1 MKMDLAVYTA
11 QEGYSWQPGTALTAE
26 DLGKFKKA
34 IGRFPSADA
43 ADFPFGG
50 VLKVAGRVVF
60 YRYHVAK
67 KIDFCG
73 RDALYCVLGAVP
85 LADAAKIDPATLFA
99 LPEFAGPMKPFPVA
113 LEVPEADSASVP
125 DWLKNLDTMTL
136 DVRITGPADNP
147 SYAVEQNTI
156 ELQQTPAEDA
166 VFDGRARSPS
176 APQCSAPD
184 PPTSATDGR
193 ARSPS
198 APQCSVPDPPTSATD
213 GRARSPSA
221 PQCSAPDSQTSATDG
236 RGARPARPQPNW
248 VLWLGA
254 SLALFA
260 LIGAI
265 TAITL
270 GIIARKKNGQATFDD
285 KPDSTNNVSVV
296 TAATPSNTAVS
307 VAAETSKT
315 NVAIKAAA
323 PTNAITTATD
333 KETTATS
340 KPIADTNKK
349 SIAAKSSALAATNA
363 TKSVEN
369 VLPSAKNTGTNAP
382 AKPVQKSVPAVK
394 PPVQK
399 PVQAAPVEK
408 PKPTPSASNSKPQ
421 VSAAKQPTPVV
432 QKGNSSSKKTGNA
445 HR

>member
-50 VLKVAGRVVF
+50 VLKVDGRVVF

-85 LADAAKIDPATLFA
+85 FVDAAKIDPAMLFA

-113 LEVPEADSASVP
+113 LEVPEADSTSVP

-166 VFDGRARSPS
+166 AFDGRARSPS
-176 APQCSAPD
+176 APQCNAPD
-184 PPTSATDGR
+184 PT
-193 ARSPS
+193 
-198 APQCSVPDPPTSATD
+198 
-213 GRARSPSA
+213 
-221 PQCSAPDSQTSATDG
+221 TSATDG
-236 RGARPARPQPNW
+236 RGARPALPLSRW
-248 VLWLGA
+248 MLWLAA

-260 LIGAI
+260 LIGAATSI
-265 TAITL
+265 AL
-270 GIIARKKNGQATFDD
+270 GLMARAKKARESSSSPG
-285 KPDSTNNVSVV
+285 
-296 TAATPSNTAVS
+296 
-307 VAAETSKT
+307 VAAVGVVPD
-315 NVAIKAAA
+315 VAAPM
-323 PTNAITTATD
+323 PTNA
-333 KETTATS
+333 ATS
-340 KPIADTNKK
+340 SATANAVAVTTNAV
-349 SIAAKSSALAATNA
+349 AAAAAASLSESSAPSATNTVA
-363 TKSVEN
+363 SV
-369 VLPSAKNTGTNAP
+369 TNA
-382 AKPVQKSVPAVK
+382 
-394 PPVQK
+394 
-399 PVQAAPVEK
+399 APILHKE
-408 PKPTPSASNSKPQ
+408 S
-421 VSAAKQPTPVV
+421 
-432 QKGNSSSKKTGNA
+432 GKKK
-445 HR
+445 

>member
-50 VLKVAGRVVF
+50 VLTVDGRVVF

-85 LADAAKIDPATLFA
+85 FADAAKIDPATLFA

-113 LEVPEADSASVP
+113 LEVPEADPASVP

-166 VFDGRARSPS
+166 AFDGRARSPSAPQCSAQDPQTSATDGRARSPS

-184 PPTSATDGR
+184 STTSATDGR

-213 GRARSPSA
+213 GR
-221 PQCSAPDSQTSATDG
+221 
-236 RGARPARPQPNW
+236 GARPARPLSRW
-248 VLWLGA
+248 MLWLAA

-260 LIGAI
+260 LIGAATSI
-265 TAITL
+265 AL
-270 GIIARKKNGQATFDD
+270 GLKARAKKARESSSG
-285 KPDSTNNVSVV
+285 PG
-296 TAATPSNTAVS
+296 
-307 VAAETSKT
+307 VAAVGVVPD
-315 NVAIKAAA
+315 VAAPM
-323 PTNAITTATD
+323 PTNA
-333 KETTATS
+333 ATS
-340 KPIADTNKK
+340 SATANAVAVTTNAV
-349 SIAAKSSALAATNA
+349 AAAAAASLSESSAPSATNTVA
-363 TKSVEN
+363 SV
-369 VLPSAKNTGTNAP
+369 TNA
-382 AKPVQKSVPAVK
+382 
-394 PPVQK
+394 
-399 PVQAAPVEK
+399 APILHKE
-408 PKPTPSASNSKPQ
+408 S
-421 VSAAKQPTPVV
+421 
-432 QKGNSSSKKTGNA
+432 GKKK
-445 HR
+445 

>member
-50 VLKVAGRVVF
+50 VLKVDGRVVF

-85 LADAAKIDPATLFA
+85 FADAAKIDPATLFA

-136 DVRITGPADNP
+136 DVRITGPAENP

-166 VFDGRARSPS
+166 AFDGRARSPS

-184 PPTSATDGR
+184 PT
-193 ARSPS
+193 
-198 APQCSVPDPPTSATD
+198 
-213 GRARSPSA
+213 
-221 PQCSAPDSQTSATDG
+221 TSATDG

-254 SLALFA
+254 SLAMFA

-270 GIIARKKNGQATFDD
+270 GIIARKKNGQATSDD

-307 VAAETSKT
+307 VAAETS
-315 NVAIKAAA
+315 
-323 PTNAITTATD
+323 
-333 KETTATS
+333 
-340 KPIADTNKK
+340 
-349 SIAAKSSALAATNA
+349 IAAKSSASAATNA

-369 VLPSAKNTGTNAP
+369 VPPSAKNNGTKAP
-382 AKPVQKSVPAVK
+382 AKPVQKSAPAVK

-421 VSAAKQPTPVV
+421 ASAAKQPTPVV
-432 QKGNSSSKKTGNA
+432 QKGNSSSKKTGTA

>member
-50 VLKVAGRVVF
+50 VLKVDGRVVF

-85 LADAAKIDPATLFA
+85 FADAAKIDPATLFA

-113 LEVPEADSASVP
+113 LEVPEADPASVP

-166 VFDGRARSPS
+166 AFDGRARSPS
-176 APQCSAPD
+176 APQCSAQD
-184 PPTSATDGR
+184 P
-193 ARSPS
+193 
-198 APQCSVPDPPTSATD
+198 QTSATD

-221 PQCSAPDSQTSATDG
+221 PQCSAQDSQTSATDG
-236 RGARPARPQPNW
+236 RGARPARPLSRW
-248 VLWLGA
+248 MLWLAA
-254 SLALFA
+254 SLALLA
-260 LIGAI
+260 LIGAATSI
-265 TAITL
+265 AL
-270 GIIARKKNGQATFDD
+270 GLKARAKKARESSSG
-285 KPDSTNNVSVV
+285 PG
-296 TAATPSNTAVS
+296 
-307 VAAETSKT
+307 VAAVGVVPD
-315 NVAIKAAA
+315 VAAPM
-323 PTNAITTATD
+323 PTNA
-333 KETTATS
+333 ATS
-340 KPIADTNKK
+340 SATANAVAVTTNAV
-349 SIAAKSSALAATNA
+349 AAAAAASLSESSAPSATNTVA
-363 TKSVEN
+363 SV
-369 VLPSAKNTGTNAP
+369 TNA
-382 AKPVQKSVPAVK
+382 
-394 PPVQK
+394 
-399 PVQAAPVEK
+399 APILHKE
-408 PKPTPSASNSKPQ
+408 S
-421 VSAAKQPTPVV
+421 
-432 QKGNSSSKKTGNA
+432 GKKK
-445 HR
+445 

>member
-1 MKMDLAVYTA
+1 MNLAVYTA

-50 VLKVAGRVVF
+50 VLKVDGRVVF

-85 LADAAKIDPATLFA
+85 FADAAKIDPATLFA

-113 LEVPEADSASVP
+113 LEVPEADPASVP

-136 DVRITGPADNP
+136 DVRITGPAENP

-166 VFDGRARSPS
+166 AF
-176 APQCSAPD
+176 
-184 PPTSATDGR
+184 DGR

-198 APQCSVPDPPTSATD
+198 APQCSVPDPP
-213 GRARSPSA
+213 
-221 PQCSAPDSQTSATDG
+221 TSATDG

-254 SLALFA
+254 SLAMFA

-270 GIIARKKNGQATFDD
+270 GIIARKKNGQATSSD
-285 KPDSTNNVSVV
+285 KPDSINNVSVV
-296 TAATPSNTAVS
+296 IATIPSNTAVS

-315 NVAIKAAA
+315 NVAIKAAV

-333 KETTATS
+333 KVTTATS

-349 SIAAKSSALAATNA
+349 SIAAKPSALAATNA
-363 TKSVEN
+363 IKSVEN
-369 VLPSAKNTGTNAP
+369 VPPSAKNTGTNAP
-382 AKPVQKSVPAVK
+382 AKPVQKSAPAVK

-399 PVQAAPVEK
+399 PVQAASVGK

-421 VSAAKQPTPVV
+421 ASAAKQPTPVV

>member
-50 VLKVAGRVVF
+50 VLKVDGRVVF

-73 RDALYCVLGAVP
+73 RDALYCVLGAIP
-85 LADAAKIDPATLFA
+85 LADAAKIDSATLFA

-113 LEVPEADSASVP
+113 LEVPEADPASVP

-136 DVRITGPADNP
+136 DVRITGPAENP

-166 VFDGRARSPS
+166 AFDGRARSPS
-176 APQCSAPD
+176 APQCSV
-184 PPTSATDGR
+184 
-193 ARSPS
+193 
-198 APQCSVPDPPTSATD
+198 Q
-213 GRARSPSA
+213 
-221 PQCSAPDSQTSATDG
+221 DSQTSVTDG

-254 SLALFA
+254 SLALLA

-270 GIIARKKNGQATFDD
+270 GVIARKKNGQATSSD
-285 KPDSTNNVSVV
+285 KPDSINNVSVV
-296 TAATPSNTAVS
+296 IATIPSNTAVS
-307 VAAETSKT
+307 VAAETPKT
-315 NVAIKAAA
+315 NVAIKAAV

-333 KETTATS
+333 KVTTATS

-349 SIAAKSSALAATNA
+349 SIAAKSSALAATNV

-369 VLPSAKNTGTNAP
+369 VPPSAKNTGTNAP
-382 AKPVQKSVPAVK
+382 AKPVQKPAPAVK

-421 VSAAKQPTPVV
+421 ASAAKQPTPVV

-445 HR
+445 H

>member
-1 MKMDLAVYTA
+1 MKMNLAVYTA

-34 IGRFPSADA
+34 IGRFPSADT

-50 VLKVAGRVVF
+50 VLKVDGRVVF

-67 KIDFCG
+67 KSDFCG

-85 LADAAKIDPATLFA
+85 FADAAKIDPATLFA

-113 LEVPEADSASVP
+113 LEVPEADPASVP
-125 DWLKNLDTMTL
+125 EWLKNLDTMTL
-136 DVRITGPADNP
+136 DVRITGPAENP

-166 VFDGRARSPS
+166 AF
-176 APQCSAPD
+176 
-184 PPTSATDGR
+184 DGR

-198 APQCSVPDPPTSATD
+198 APQCSVPDPP
-213 GRARSPSA
+213 
-221 PQCSAPDSQTSATDG
+221 TSATDG

-270 GIIARKKNGQATFDD
+270 GIIARKKNGQATSGD

-296 TAATPSNTAVS
+296 IATIPSNTAVS

-315 NVAIKAAA
+315 NVAIKAAV

-333 KETTATS
+333 KVTTATS

-349 SIAAKSSALAATNA
+349 SIAAKPSALVATNA
-363 TKSVEN
+363 IKSVEN
-369 VLPSAKNTGTNAP
+369 VPPSAKNNGTNAP
-382 AKPVQKSVPAVK
+382 AKPVQKSAPAVK

-408 PKPTPSASNSKPQ
+408 PKPTPPASNSKPQ
-421 VSAAKQPTPVV
+421 ASAAKQPTPVV
-432 QKGNSSSKKTGNA
+432 QKGNSSSKENGTA

>member
-50 VLKVAGRVVF
+50 VLKVDGRVVF

-85 LADAAKIDPATLFA
+85 FVDAAKIDPAMLFA

-113 LEVPEADSASVP
+113 LEVPEADPASVP

-166 VFDGRARSPS
+166 AFDGRARSPS
-176 APQCSAPD
+176 APQCNAPD
-184 PPTSATDGR
+184 PT
-193 ARSPS
+193 
-198 APQCSVPDPPTSATD
+198 
-213 GRARSPSA
+213 
-221 PQCSAPDSQTSATDG
+221 TSATDG

-254 SLALFA
+254 SLAMFA

-270 GIIARKKNGQATFDD
+270 GIIARKKNGQATSGD

-315 NVAIKAAA
+315 NVAIKAAV

-333 KETTATS
+333 KVTTATS

-349 SIAAKSSALAATNA
+349 SIAAKSSALAATNV

-369 VLPSAKNTGTNAP
+369 VPPSAKNTGTNAP
-382 AKPVQKSVPAVK
+382 AKPVQKSVLAVK

-399 PVQAAPVEK
+399 PVQAAPVGK

-421 VSAAKQPTPVV
+421 ASAAKQPTPVV

>member
-50 VLKVAGRVVF
+50 VLKVDGRVVF

-85 LADAAKIDPATLFA
+85 FADAAKIDPATLFA

-125 DWLKNLDTMTL
+125 EWLKNLDTMTL

-166 VFDGRARSPS
+166 AFDGRARSPS
-176 APQCSAPD
+176 APQCSAQD
-184 PPTSATDGR
+184 P
-193 ARSPS
+193 
-198 APQCSVPDPPTSATD
+198 QTSATD

-221 PQCSAPDSQTSATDG
+221 PQCSAQDSPTSATDG

-270 GIIARKKNGQATFDD
+270 GIIARKKNGQATSSD

-296 TAATPSNTAVS
+296 IAATPSNTAVS
-307 VAAETSKT
+307 VAAETS
-315 NVAIKAAA
+315 
-323 PTNAITTATD
+323 
-333 KETTATS
+333 
-340 KPIADTNKK
+340 
-349 SIAAKSSALAATNA
+349 IAAKPSALAATNV

-369 VLPSAKNTGTNAP
+369 VPPSAKNTGTNAP
-382 AKPVQKSVPAVK
+382 AKPVQKSASAVK

-408 PKPTPSASNSKPQ
+408 PKPTPSASNAKPQ
-421 VSAAKQPTPVV
+421 ASAAKQPTPVV
-432 QKGNSSSKKTGNA
+432 QKGNSSSKENGTA

>member
-50 VLKVAGRVVF
+50 VLKVDGRVVF

-73 RDALYCVLGAVP
+73 RDALYCVLGAIP

-113 LEVPEADSASVP
+113 LEVPEADPASVP
-125 DWLKNLDTMTL
+125 DWLKNLDAMTL
-136 DVRITGPADNP
+136 DVRITGPAENP

-166 VFDGRARSPS
+166 AFDGRARSPS
-176 APQCSAPD
+176 ASQCSAPD
-184 PPTSATDGR
+184 PP
-193 ARSPS
+193 
-198 APQCSVPDPPTSATD
+198 
-213 GRARSPSA
+213 
-221 PQCSAPDSQTSATDG
+221 TSATDG

-254 SLALFA
+254 SLALLA

-270 GIIARKKNGQATFDD
+270 GIIARKKNGQATSSD

-296 TAATPSNTAVS
+296 TAVTPSNTAVS

-315 NVAIKAAA
+315 NVAVKAAV

-349 SIAAKSSALAATNA
+349 SIAAKSSALAATNV

-369 VLPSAKNTGTNAP
+369 VPPSAKNTGTNAP

-394 PPVQK
+394 PPVQN

-408 PKPTPSASNSKPQ
+408 PKPTPSASNAKPQ
-421 VSAAKQPTPVV
+421 ASAAKQPTPVV
-432 QKGNSSSKKTGNA
+432 QKGNSSSKKTGPA
-445 HR
+445 H

>member
-50 VLKVAGRVVF
+50 VLKVDGRVVF

-85 LADAAKIDPATLFA
+85 FADAAKIDPATLFA

-125 DWLKNLDTMTL
+125 EWLKNLDTMTL

-166 VFDGRARSPS
+166 AFDGRARSPS
-176 APQCSAPD
+176 APQCSAQD
-184 PPTSATDGR
+184 
-193 ARSPS
+193 SP
-198 APQCSVPDPPTSATD
+198 
-213 GRARSPSA
+213 
-221 PQCSAPDSQTSATDG
+221 TSATDG

-270 GIIARKKNGQATFDD
+270 GIIARKKNGQATSSD

-296 TAATPSNTAVS
+296 IAATPSNTAVS
-307 VAAETSKT
+307 VAAETS
-315 NVAIKAAA
+315 
-323 PTNAITTATD
+323 
-333 KETTATS
+333 
-340 KPIADTNKK
+340 
-349 SIAAKSSALAATNA
+349 IAAKPSALAATNV

-369 VLPSAKNTGTNAP
+369 VPPSAKNTGTNAP
-382 AKPVQKSVPAVK
+382 AKPVQKSASAVK

-408 PKPTPSASNSKPQ
+408 PKPTPSASNAKPQ
-421 VSAAKQPTPVV
+421 ASAAKQPTPVV
-432 QKGNSSSKKTGNA
+432 QKGNSSSKENGTA

>member
-1 MKMDLAVYTA
+1 MNLAVYTA

-85 LADAAKIDPATLFA
+85 FADAAKIDPATLFA

-125 DWLKNLDTMTL
+125 DWLKNLDARTL
-136 DVRITGPADNP
+136 DVRITGPAENP

-166 VFDGRARSPS
+166 AFDGRAHSPS
-176 APQCSAPD
+176 APQCSAQD
-184 PPTSATDGR
+184 
-193 ARSPS
+193 SP
-198 APQCSVPDPPTSATD
+198 
-213 GRARSPSA
+213 
-221 PQCSAPDSQTSATDG
+221 TSATDG

-254 SLALFA
+254 SLAMFA

-270 GIIARKKNGQATFDD
+270 GIIARKKNGQATSSD

-296 TAATPSNTAVS
+296 IATIPSNTAVS

-315 NVAIKAAA
+315 NVAIKAVA

-333 KETTATS
+333 KVTTATS

-349 SIAAKSSALAATNA
+349 SIAAKPSALAATNV

-369 VLPSAKNTGTNAP
+369 VPPSAKNTGTNAP
-382 AKPVQKSVPAVK
+382 AKPVQKSAPAVK

-408 PKPTPSASNSKPQ
+408 PKPTPPASNSKPQ
-421 VSAAKQPTPVV
+421 ASAAKQPTPVV
-432 QKGNSSSKKTGNA
+432 QKGNSSSKKTGPA

>member
-11 QEGYSWQPGTALTAE
+11 QEGYSWQPGTALTVE

-50 VLKVAGRVVF
+50 VLKVDGRVVF

-85 LADAAKIDPATLFA
+85 FVDVAKIDPAMLFA

-113 LEVPEADSASVP
+113 LEVPEADPASVP

-136 DVRITGPADNP
+136 DVRITGPAENP

-166 VFDGRARSPS
+166 AF
-176 APQCSAPD
+176 
-184 PPTSATDGR
+184 DGR

-198 APQCSVPDPPTSATD
+198 APQCSVPDPP
-213 GRARSPSA
+213 
-221 PQCSAPDSQTSATDG
+221 TSATDG

-254 SLALFA
+254 SLALLA

-270 GIIARKKNGQATFDD
+270 GIIARKKNGQATSSD

-296 TAATPSNTAVS
+296 IATIPSNIAVS

-315 NVAIKAAA
+315 NVAVKAAV

-333 KETTATS
+333 KVTTATS

-349 SIAAKSSALAATNA
+349 SIAAKSSALAATNV

-369 VLPSAKNTGTNAP
+369 VPPSAKNTGTNAP

-399 PVQAAPVEK
+399 PVQAAPVGK

-421 VSAAKQPTPVV
+421 ASAAKQPTPVV
-432 QKGNSSSKKTGNA
+432 QKGNSSSKKTGPA
-445 HR
+445 H

>member
-50 VLKVAGRVVF
+50 VLKVDGRVVF

-85 LADAAKIDPATLFA
+85 FAGAAKIDPATLFA
-99 LPEFAGPMKPFPVA
+99 LPEFAVPMKPFPVA

-125 DWLKNLDTMTL
+125 DWLKNLDAMTL

-166 VFDGRARSPS
+166 AV
-176 APQCSAPD
+176 
-184 PPTSATDGR
+184 DGR

-198 APQCSVPDPPTSATD
+198 APQCSVQD
-213 GRARSPSA
+213 SP
-221 PQCSAPDSQTSATDG
+221 TSATDG

-270 GIIARKKNGQATFDD
+270 GIIARKKNGQATSGD

-296 TAATPSNTAVS
+296 TAATPSNTAVL

-315 NVAIKAAA
+315 NVAIKAAV

-333 KETTATS
+333 KVTTATS

-349 SIAAKSSALAATNA
+349 SIVAKPSALVATNA

-369 VLPSAKNTGTNAP
+369 VPPSAKNTGTNAP

-408 PKPTPSASNSKPQ
+408 PKPTPPASNSKPQ
-421 VSAAKQPTPVV
+421 ASAAKQPTPVV

>member
-26 DLGKFKKA
+26 DLGKFKKT

-50 VLKVAGRVVF
+50 VLKVDGRVVF

-85 LADAAKIDPATLFA
+85 FADAAKIDPATLFA

-136 DVRITGPADNP
+136 DVRITGPAENP

-166 VFDGRARSPS
+166 AFDGRARSPS
-176 APQCSAPD
+176 APQCSAQD
-184 PPTSATDGR
+184 
-193 ARSPS
+193 SP
-198 APQCSVPDPPTSATD
+198 
-213 GRARSPSA
+213 
-221 PQCSAPDSQTSATDG
+221 TSATDG

-254 SLALFA
+254 SLAMFA

-270 GIIARKKNGQATFDD
+270 GIIARKKNGQATSSD
-285 KPDSTNNVSVV
+285 KPDSINNVSVV
-296 TAATPSNTAVS
+296 TVATPSNTAVS

-315 NVAIKAAA
+315 NVAIKAAV

-340 KPIADTNKK
+340 NPIADTNKK
-349 SIAAKSSALAATNA
+349 SIAAKSSALAATNV

-369 VLPSAKNTGTNAP
+369 VPPSAKNTGTNAL
-382 AKPVQKSVPAVK
+382 AKPVQKSAPAVK

-421 VSAAKQPTPVV
+421 ASAAKQPTPVV

>member
-1 MKMDLAVYTA
+1 MKMNLAVYTA
-11 QEGYSWQPGTALTAE
+11 QEGYAWQPGTALTAE

-50 VLKVAGRVVF
+50 VLKVDGRVVF

-85 LADAAKIDPATLFA
+85 FVDAAKIDPAMLFA

-113 LEVPEADSASVP
+113 LEVPEADPASVP

-136 DVRITGPADNP
+136 DVRITGPAENP

-156 ELQQTPAEDA
+156 ELQQTPAEA
-166 VFDGRARSPS
+166 AAFDGRARSPS
-176 APQCSAPD
+176 APQCSVQD
-184 PPTSATDGR
+184 S
-193 ARSPS
+193 
-198 APQCSVPDPPTSATD
+198 PTSATD

-221 PQCSAPDSQTSATDG
+221 PQCSAQDSPTSATDG

-270 GIIARKKNGQATFDD
+270 GIIARKKNGQATSGD

-296 TAATPSNTAVS
+296 TAATPSNTAVL

-315 NVAIKAAA
+315 NVAIKAAV

-333 KETTATS
+333 KVTTATS

-349 SIAAKSSALAATNA
+349 SIAAKPSALVATNA
-363 TKSVEN
+363 IKSVEN
-369 VLPSAKNTGTNAP
+369 VPPSAKNTGTNAP
-382 AKPVQKSVPAVK
+382 AKPVQKPTPAVK

-399 PVQAAPVEK
+399 PVQAAPVGK
-408 PKPTPSASNSKPQ
+408 PKPTPSASNAKPQ
-421 VSAAKQPTPVV
+421 ASAAKQPTPVV
-432 QKGNSSSKKTGNA
+432 QKGNSSSKENGTA

>member
-136 DVRITGPADNP
+136 DVRITGPAENP

-166 VFDGRARSPS
+166 AFDGRARSPS

-184 PPTSATDGR
+184 PT
-193 ARSPS
+193 
-198 APQCSVPDPPTSATD
+198 
-213 GRARSPSA
+213 
-221 PQCSAPDSQTSATDG
+221 TSATDG
-236 RGARPARPQPNW
+236 RGARPARPLSRW
-248 VLWLGA
+248 MLWLAA
-254 SLALFA
+254 SLALLA
-260 LIGAI
+260 LIGAATSI
-265 TAITL
+265 AL
-270 GIIARKKNGQATFDD
+270 GLMARAKKARESSSG
-285 KPDSTNNVSVV
+285 PG
-296 TAATPSNTAVS
+296 
-307 VAAETSKT
+307 VAAVG
-315 NVAIKAAA
+315 VAPDVAAPM
-323 PTNAITTATD
+323 PTNA
-333 KETTATS
+333 ATS
-340 KPIADTNKK
+340 SATANAVAVTTNAV
-349 SIAAKSSALAATNA
+349 AAAAAASLSESSAPSATNTVA
-363 TKSVEN
+363 SV
-369 VLPSAKNTGTNAP
+369 TNA
-382 AKPVQKSVPAVK
+382 
-394 PPVQK
+394 
-399 PVQAAPVEK
+399 APILHKE
-408 PKPTPSASNSKPQ
+408 SD
-421 VSAAKQPTPVV
+421 
-432 QKGNSSSKKTGNA
+432 KKK
-445 HR
+445 

>member
-26 DLGKFKKA
+26 DLGRFKKA

-85 LADAAKIDPATLFA
+85 FADAAKIDPATLFA

-113 LEVPEADSASVP
+113 LEVPEADPASVP
-125 DWLKNLDTMTL
+125 DWLKNLDAMTL

-166 VFDGRARSPS
+166 AFDGRARSPS
-176 APQCSAPD
+176 APQCNAQD
-184 PPTSATDGR
+184 PQTSATDGR

-213 GRARSPSA
+213 GR
-221 PQCSAPDSQTSATDG
+221 
-236 RGARPARPQPNW
+236 GARPARPLSRW
-248 VLWLGA
+248 MLWLAA
-254 SLALFA
+254 SLALLA
-260 LIGAI
+260 LIGAATSI
-265 TAITL
+265 AL
-270 GIIARKKNGQATFDD
+270 GLMARAKKARESSSG
-285 KPDSTNNVSVV
+285 PG
-296 TAATPSNTAVS
+296 
-307 VAAETSKT
+307 VAAVGVVPD
-315 NVAIKAAA
+315 VAAPM
-323 PTNAITTATD
+323 PTNA
-333 KETTATS
+333 ATS
-340 KPIADTNKK
+340 SATANAVAVTTNAV
-349 SIAAKSSALAATNA
+349 AAAAAASLSESSAPSATNTVA
-363 TKSVEN
+363 SV
-369 VLPSAKNTGTNAP
+369 TNA
-382 AKPVQKSVPAVK
+382 
-394 PPVQK
+394 
-399 PVQAAPVEK
+399 APILHKE
-408 PKPTPSASNSKPQ
+408 S
-421 VSAAKQPTPVV
+421 
-432 QKGNSSSKKTGNA
+432 GKKK
-445 HR
+445 

>member
-1 MKMDLAVYTA
+1 MKMNLAVYTA

-50 VLKVAGRVVF
+50 VLKVDGRVVF

-85 LADAAKIDPATLFA
+85 FADAAKIDPATLFA

-125 DWLKNLDTMTL
+125 DWLKNLDARTL
-136 DVRITGPADNP
+136 DVRITGPAENP

-166 VFDGRARSPS
+166 AFDGMAH
-176 APQCSAPD
+176 
-184 PPTSATDGR
+184 
-193 ARSPS
+193 SPS
-198 APQCSVPDPPTSATD
+198 APQCSVPDPP
-213 GRARSPSA
+213 
-221 PQCSAPDSQTSATDG
+221 TSATDG

-254 SLALFA
+254 SLAMFA

-270 GIIARKKNGQATFDD
+270 GIIARKKNGQATSSD

-296 TAATPSNTAVS
+296 IATIPSNTAVS

-315 NVAIKAAA
+315 NVAVKAAV

-333 KETTATS
+333 KVTTATS

-369 VLPSAKNTGTNAP
+369 VPPSAKNTGTNAS
-382 AKPVQKSVPAVK
+382 AKPVQKSAPAVK
-394 PPVQK
+394 PPVQT
-399 PVQAAPVEK
+399 PVQAAPVGK

-421 VSAAKQPTPVV
+421 ASAAKQPTPVV
-432 QKGNSSSKKTGNA
+432 QKGNSSSKENGTA